1 MSLLGLASAAE
12 ITVNVASKEL
22 VVGQTVEMSISVI
35 DGSPQ
40 GLPELPASP
49 GLMVR
54 YIGQAQ
60 QRVVSNFKSTRI
72 VQFNYQLSAVQPGSW
87 HLGPVDMIIDGQRQ
101 GAAPVTIHVGEAPVA
116 QGRAPVVATLS
127 DARPFLGEVVVYRLQ
142 YKRNRPVVG
151 VEWTRPIF
159 DGFIEEKIAE
169 AGQREYQIVEDGEQ
183 FSIQTIEIPL
193 VAASVGPYTVPPAV
207 VTARYRAQRKQPRR
221 RQRGL
226 DGLFGDSPFFGRAE
240 TQNHTSTPLHLEIRA
255 LPEVGR
261 PADFAGL
268 VGRFTLSTEA
278 STKTLR
284 LGESVT
290 LTSRLEGDGTLSGFR
305 LPPAPSDAGF
315 RAYDDTPEIVAKL
328 QDGVFRSVAV
338 IKRAVVPEAVGTL
351 VVPGLQIPVFDPET
365 EQYITLQT
373 PPLQIVITPGE
384 EGAGTVT
391 SFLDEGADTRRAVES
406 LGEDILPLTEPDK
419 LENATLIGA
428 LPLIAGLP
436 ALPLLL
442 WIALAANGFL
452 ASRRVDSMA
461 VQRRRLVTLPAEA
474 GARLAALED
483 IFREVAALRL
493 GCPAPG
499 LDVEAVAALGEEA
512 EAIYRSLELARYG
525 GSEEGLDP
533 LAVRIS
539 RFVEER

>member
-1 MSLLGLASAAE
+1 VCS
-12 ITVNVASKEL
+12 
-22 VVGQTVEMSISVI
+22 
-35 DGSPQ
+35 
-40 GLPELPASP
+40 
-49 GLMVR
+49 
-54 YIGQAQ
+54 
-60 QRVVSNFKSTRI
+60 
-72 VQFNYQLSAVQPGSW
+72 
-87 HLGPVDMIIDGQRQ
+87 
-101 GAAPVTIHVGEAPVA
+101 
-116 QGRAPVVATLS
+116 S
-127 DARPFLGEVVVYRLQ
+127 DL
-142 YKRNRPVVG
+142 
-151 VEWTRPIF
+151 
-159 DGFIEEKIAE
+159 
-169 AGQREYQIVEDGEQ
+169 
-183 FSIQTIEIPL
+183 
-193 VAASVGPYTVPPAV
+193 
-207 VTARYRAQRKQPRR
+207 
-221 RQRGL
+221 
-226 DGLFGDSPFFGRAE
+226 
-240 TQNHTSTPLHLEIRA
+240 
-255 LPEVGR
+255 
-261 PADFAGL
+261 
-268 VGRFTLSTEA
+268 
-278 STKTLR
+278 
-284 LGESVT
+284 
-290 LTSRLEGDGTLSGFR
+290 
-305 LPPAPSDAGF
+305 
-315 RAYDDTPEIVAKL
+315 
-328 QDGVFRSVAV
+328 
-338 IKRAVVPEAVGTL
+338 
-351 VVPGLQIPVFDPET
+351 T